1 MLCCKS
7 AAFTTFTPLSVR
19 FTTSGCSGITGV
31 VACCA
36 KRIVGTKR
44 SVGTRRIAATIAAA
58 ALRLPPPASLLPL
71 QPFQQRVVARG
82 RRDALDKPFHRG
94 TGRHLL

>member
-1 MLCCKS
+1 MLCCRS

-44 SVGTRRIAATIAAA
+44 NVGTRRTAATMPAPTH
-58 ALRLPPPASLLPL
+58 RLPPPASRL
-71 QPFQQRVVARG
+71 QPFQQRVVARR
-82 RRDALDKPFHRG
+82 RRDALDKPFHGG